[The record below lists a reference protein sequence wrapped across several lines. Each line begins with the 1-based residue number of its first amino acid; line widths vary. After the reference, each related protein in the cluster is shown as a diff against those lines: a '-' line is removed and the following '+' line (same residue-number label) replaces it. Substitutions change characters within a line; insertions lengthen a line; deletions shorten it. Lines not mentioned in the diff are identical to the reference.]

1 VAGSCD
7 ILLGNGLRF
16 LPAVAPVCVRQE
28 FEKLT
33 EFMLACTPGSVNATR
48 EDWLTLAIFFLR
60 RTTVADVQIDDGII
74 KIFNLDV
81 QDPKAAAVLAE
92 YPQVRWAEITRRALK
107 IGLGYLKGGGKD

>member
-1 VAGSCD
+1 M
-7 ILLGNGLRF
+7 
-16 LPAVAPVCVRQE
+16 
-28 FEKLT
+28 FEKLN

-48 EDWLTLAIFFLR
+48 NGGLTVSNFFLR
-60 RTTVADVQIDDGII
+60 RTTVADVQINDGII
-74 KIFNLDV
+74 KILNLDV